1 MRMSKTNSRQKQRM
15 PESIG
20 DSAYALLD
28 SGLGEKFERFGSVSL
43 VRPCAQA
50 AWKAILPKQEWAKA
64 DARFTREGGNRW
76 IKNTKIAEQ
85 WVVELEGIK
94 FLLKPTDFGHLGIF
108 PEHALQWNFV
118 DNLIRSAKREVEIL
132 NLFAY
137 TGGATLAAAK
147 AGAKVCHLDASKAAV
162 AWAREN
168 AELNALND
176 RPIRWIIEDVLKFI
190 HRESKRGH
198 HYDGIILDPPSFG
211 RGKQGE
217 VFKIESDL
225 LEILDACRKLLSQ
238 KPLFIVFTSHTLG
251 FSPIV
256 MKHLLEQTTRG
267 LPGKI
272 ECGEMIIP
280 CQNGLALPCGCF
292 ARWAFNETT

>member
-1 MRMSKTNSRQKQRM
+1 MKPQKKRQNDLENTSEK
-15 PESIG
+15 
-20 DSAYALLD
+20 AYALLD
-28 SGLGEKFERFGSVSL
+28 SGMGEKFEQFGPVRL

-50 AWKAILPKQEWAKA
+50 AWKATLPKQEWAKA
-64 DARFTREGGNRW
+64 DARFTREGGSRW
-76 IKNTKIAEQ
+76 IKKGKIAEE
-85 WVVELEGIK
+85 WVVELGGIE
-94 FLLKPTDFGHLGIF
+94 FLLRPTDFGHLGIF
-108 PEHALQWNFV
+108 PEHAVQWTFV
-118 DNLIRSAKREVEIL
+118 EEKIRLAKREVEVL

-137 TGGATLAAAK
+137 TGGATFISAK

-168 AELNALND
+168 AELNHLDD
-176 RPIRWIIEDVLKFI
+176 RPIRWIVEDVLKFI
-190 HRESKRGH
+190 HREIKRGH

-225 LEILDACRKLLSQ
+225 LEILDFCRKLLSQ

-251 FSPIV
+251 FSPLV
-256 MKHLLEQTTRG
+256 MQHLLEQTTRG
-267 LPGKI
+267 LAGQI

-280 CQNGLALPCGCF
+280 CRNGLMLPCGCF
-292 ARWAFNETT
+292 ARWSSHETT